1 MNSTQDWEKKLTHF
15 MDGWNSFLE
24 SKNVYKN
31 QIHFFKWQNT
41 IFCTFEKY
49 TLHQQS
55 VGLSQKLNQD

>member
-1 MNSTQDWEKKLTHF
+1 
-15 MDGWNSFLE
+15 MDG
-24 SKNVYKN
+24 
-31 QIHFFKWQNT
+31 IHFLNLKMSTKIKYISLNGKNT